1 MQRLQHLKSTV
12 HESLRSSVA
21 KGPFDQQSV
30 NALMQSY
37 SAFKSAQSPETP
49 HKVPPLAVHSLH
61 SPDVCATHT
70 TRHDTHTHTHTHT
83 TTRTRDRG
91 R

>member
-37 SAFKSAQSPETP
+37 SAFKSAQNPETP
-49 HKVPPLAVHSLH
+49 HKVLPLAVHS
-61 SPDVCATHT
+61 
-70 TRHDTHTHTHTHT
+70 
-83 TTRTRDRG
+83 
-91 R
+91 